1 MALQEYVHVETLE
14 EYSERFKDYAHLER
28 TEDGILLCRLGW
40 KGEACVWSYQTQR
53 SLGEL
58 WTAIGHDK
66 KNEVII
72 LTCEDPYWITQRS
85 DPASFDEVE
94 DSTDVGLKYEC
105 NVPDTMNFV
114 ARFIHD
120 IEVPV
125 VAAINGIGQHYEFAL
140 MADVCICYPDFYF
153 SDAHFSHNIV
163 PGDGMNFSYRMC
175 LGQSRASYMAYMEPK
190 IDAKTALE
198 WGLVDEVVPH
208 DKLHRA
214 RLRDRQPHHEDR
226 PRRAPSYP
234 RAGHAS
240 VEALLPG
247 RRARPRAGRDVRR
260 AAGGHPPQLRQD
272 RRRLHRRPPA
282 APEVVGTIDSETS
295 VGAPWRTVSFAR
307 ALSVSGS
314 GATGLFIR

>member
-94 DSTDVGLKYEC
+94 DSTDVSLKYEC

-114 ARFIHD
+114 ARFLHD

-140 MADVCICYPDFYF
+140 MADVCICYPEFYF

-175 LGQSRASYMAYMEPK
+175 LGQRRASYMAYMEPK
-190 IDAKTALE
+190 ISAQTALE

-208 DKLHRA
+208 DELLARA
-214 RLRDRQPHHEDR
+214 YEIANHIMKTGRAVRRLTHELVMRPWKRFFQDDERVRVLAEMYAVQLEATRHNFDKIAADFTGDR
-226 PRRAPSYP
+226 PQAKK
-234 RAGHAS
+234 
-240 VEALLPG
+240 
-247 RRARPRAGRDVRR
+247 
-260 AAGGHPPQLRQD
+260 
-272 RRRLHRRPPA
+272 
-282 APEVVGTIDSETS
+282 
-295 VGAPWRTVSFAR
+295 
-307 ALSVSGS
+307 
-314 GATGLFIR
+314 

>member
-28 TEDGILLCRLGW
+28 TDDGILLCRLGW

-72 LTCEDPYWITQRS
+72 LTCEDPYWITQKS

-94 DSTDVGLKYEC
+94 DSTDVSLKYDC

-114 ARFIHD
+114 GRFLHD

-175 LGQSRASYMAYMEPK
+175 LGQRRASYMAYMEPK

-208 DKLHRA
+208 DQLLARA
-214 RLRDRQPHHEDR
+214 YEIANHIMKTGRAC
-226 PRRAPSYP
+226 APSDP

-247 RRARPRAGRDVRR
+247 RRARARAGRDVRR
-260 AAGGHPPQLRQD
+260 PAGGYPPQLRQD

-282 APEVVGTIDSETS
+282 APEVTS
-295 VGAPWRTVSFAR
+295 VRDHFG
-307 ALSVSGS
+307 G
-314 GATGLFIR
+314 